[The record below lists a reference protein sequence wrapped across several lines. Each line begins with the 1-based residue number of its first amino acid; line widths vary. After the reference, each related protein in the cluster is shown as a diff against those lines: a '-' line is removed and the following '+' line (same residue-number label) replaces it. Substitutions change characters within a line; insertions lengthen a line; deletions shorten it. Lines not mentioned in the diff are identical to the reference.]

1 MKADKAKPIIL
12 VVAAALI
19 DPDGRV
25 LIAKR
30 PPEKAM
36 AGLWEFPGGKIEV
49 GETPEQALIREL
61 SEELGIVV
69 REPCLAPFTFAS
81 HAYENFHLLMP
92 LFLCRRWEGTPV
104 PHEHVAVK
112 WVRPRDL
119 IADPISYP
127 MPAADLPLL
136 PMLRDLL

>member
-1 MKADKAKPIIL
+1 MATDNANPVIL
-12 VVAAALI
+12 VAAAALV
-19 DPDGRV
+19 DHDGRV

-30 PPEKAM
+30 PPGKTM
-36 AGLWEFPGGKIEV
+36 AGLWEFPGGKVEA

-61 SEELGIVV
+61 NEELGIVV

-81 HAYENFHLLMP
+81 HGYEAFHLLMP
-92 LFLCRRWEGTPV
+92 IFLCRRWEGIPA
-104 PHEHVAVK
+104 PREHVAVK
-112 WVRPRDL
+112 WIRPRDL
-119 IADPISYP
+119 MANPNAFP